1 MSKLQY
7 WESVIVI
14 GFGLIVLSVA
24 LSLMFSGCSVK
35 VLTFGTEHES
45 VDKEYFIGTKKGD

>member
-1 MSKLQY
+1 MKY
-7 WESVIVI
+7 I
-14 GFGLIVLSVA
+14 LILMVVL
-24 LSLMFSGCSVK
+24 FSACSVK